1 MDYKKMMGYGGKKK
15 VTKKE
20 SKPKVNKIIESVKEQ
35 INETFLGIQTMKDNP
50 PFKTQKQINETLPSF
65 PKEWKNV
72 EKSMAMFEKSVK
84 VLEKAVSKV
93 DKSHSRT
100 IMVLWKDTSNRIKKF
115 KDLLEKEVLGKL
127 Q

>member
-1 MDYKKMMGYGGKKK
+1 MDYKKLMGYGEKKK
-15 VTKKE
+15 VTKKQ
-20 SKPKVNKIIESVKEQ
+20 SKPKVNKIIEGVKKQ
-35 INETFLGIQTMKDNP
+35 IDETFLGIQTMKDNP
-50 PFKTQKQINETLPSF
+50 PFKTQKQIDETLPSF

-115 KDLLEKEVLGKL
+115 KDLLAKQVLGKL

>member
-1 MDYKKMMGYGGKKK
+1 MDYKSLMGYSKKK
-15 VTKKE
+15 KTIKKE
-20 SKPKVNKIIESVKEQ
+20 SKHKVNQIIENVKEEM
-35 INETFLGIQTMKDNP
+35 NETFLGIQTMKDNP
-50 PFKTQKQINETLPSF
+50 PFKTPKQINKNFAAF

-72 EKSMAMFEKSVK
+72 EKSMVMFEKSIK
-84 VLEKAVSKV
+84 ALEKAVSKV

-115 KDLLEKEVLGKL
+115 KDLLAKQVLGKL

>member
-1 MDYKKMMGYGGKKK
+1 MDYKKLMGYGEKKK
-15 VTKKE
+15 VTKKQ
-20 SKPKVNKIIESVKEQ
+20 SKPKVNKIIEGVKKQ
-35 INETFLGIQTMKDNP
+35 IDETFLGIQTMKDNP
-50 PFKTQKQINETLPSF
+50 PFKTQKQINETLPAF

-72 EKSMAMFEKSVK
+72 EKSMVMFEKSIK
-84 VLEKAVSKV
+84 ALEKAVSKV

-115 KDLLEKEVLGKL
+115 KDLLAKEVLGKL

>member
-1 MDYKKMMGYGGKKK
+1 MNYKKMMGYGDKKK

-20 SKPKVNKIIESVKEQ
+20 SKPKVNKIIEGVKKQ
-35 INETFLGIQTMKDNP
+35 INETFVGIQTMKDNP
-50 PFKTQKQINETLPSF
+50 PFKTQTQINETLPSF

-72 EKSMAMFEKSVK
+72 EKSMAMFEKSIK

-100 IMVLWKDTSNRIKKF
+100 IMVLWKDTANRIKKF

>member
-1 MDYKKMMGYGGKKK
+1 MDYKSLMGYSKKK
-15 VTKKE
+15 KTIKKE
-20 SKPKVNKIIESVKEQ
+20 SKHKVNQIIENVKEEM
-35 INETFLGIQTMKDNP
+35 NETFLGIQTMKDNP
-50 PFKTQKQINETLPSF
+50 PFKTPKQINETLPAF

-72 EKSMAMFEKSVK
+72 EKSMVMFEKSIK
-84 VLEKAVSKV
+84 ALEKAVSKV

-115 KDLLEKEVLGKL
+115 KDLLAKQVLGKL

>member
-1 MDYKKMMGYGGKKK
+1 MDYKSLMGYNKKNK
-15 VTKKE
+15 TIEKK
-20 SKPKVNKIIESVKEQ
+20 SKPKVNQIIEDVKEE
-35 INETFLGIQTMKDNP
+35 INETFMGIQTMKDNP
-50 PFKTQKQINETLPSF
+50 PFKTPQQINETLPSF
-65 PKEWKNV
+65 PNEWKAV
-72 EKSMAMFEKSVK
+72 EKSIMMMEKSVK

-100 IMVLWKDTSNRIKKF
+100 ISVLWKDTANRIKKF

>member
-1 MDYKKMMGYGGKKK
+1 MDYKTLMGFNKKK
-15 VTKKE
+15 KTVKKE
-20 SKPKVNKIIESVKEQ
+20 SKPKVNKVIEGVKEE
-35 INETFLGIQTMKDNP
+35 INETFMGIQTMKDNP
-50 PFKTQKQINETLPSF
+50 PFKTPQQINETLPSF
-65 PKEWKNV
+65 PNEWKAV
-72 EKSMAMFEKSVK
+72 EKSIMMMEKSVK

-100 IMVLWKDTSNRIKKF
+100 IMVLWKDTANRIKKF

>member
-1 MDYKKMMGYGGKKK
+1 MDYKSLMGFNKKK
-15 VTKKE
+15 KNVKKE
-20 SKPKVNKIIESVKEQ
+20 SKPKINQVIEGVKKE
-35 INETFLGIQTMKDNP
+35 INETFMGIQTMKDNP

-65 PKEWKNV
+65 PKEWKNI
-72 EKSMAMFEKSVK
+72 EKSMVMFEKSVK

-100 IMVLWKDTSNRIKKF
+100 ISVLWKDTSNRIKKF

>member
-1 MDYKKMMGYGGKKK
+1 MDYKSLMGYSKKK
-15 VTKKE
+15 KTIKKE
-20 SKPKVNKIIESVKEQ
+20 SKPKVNQIIENVKEEM
-35 INETFLGIQTMKDNP
+35 NETFLGIQTMKDNP
-50 PFKTQKQINETLPSF
+50 PFKTPKQINETLPAF

-72 EKSMAMFEKSVK
+72 EKSMVMFEKSIK
-84 VLEKAVSKV
+84 ALEKAVSKV

-115 KDLLEKEVLGKL
+115 KDLLAKEVLGKL

>member
-1 MDYKKMMGYGGKKK
+1 MDYKSLMGYSKKNK
-15 VTKKE
+15 TIEKK
-20 SKPKVNKIIESVKEQ
+20 SKPKVNQIIEDVKEE
-35 INETFLGIQTMKDNP
+35 INETFMGIQTMKDNP
-50 PFKTQKQINETLPSF
+50 PFKTPQQINETLPSF
-65 PKEWKNV
+65 PNEWKAV
-72 EKSMAMFEKSVK
+72 EKSIMMMEKSVK

-100 IMVLWKDTSNRIKKF
+100 IMVLWKDTANRIKKF